1 MGSERDRRKDQDY
14 LEKQEYNVRPQ
25 LKSGMFLHVY
35 CPKCGNSLIQDK
47 SIRVTAETNAGKVGD
62 LELSP
67 YLDVFE
73 HKTALDMHDGEE
85 LKRHALSS
93 LRAEPGSPRR
103 EDAETVEEKTAELS
117 VSAIQTRVPFFIC
130 LTQGCHWHFL
140 TTDDAERLIQD
151 SSDEW

>member
-85 LKRHALSS
+85 LKDMRCPHCGQS
-93 LRAEPGSPRR
+93 LVHPTRR
-103 EDAETVEEKTAELS
+103 CGDGGGKTAELS